1 MEAPEQTNPPKELEP
16 AGPLV
21 TELSK
26 QIHQERMEEAK
37 MKVEKHQVN
46 KVNPNGKK
54 FTQVTVLGDN

>member
-1 MEAPEQTNPPKELEP
+1 MEAPEQTAPPQELQP

-37 MKVEKHQVN
+37 MKVEKH
-46 KVNPNGKK
+46 
-54 FTQVTVLGDN
+54 